1 MSGVRIFSGQVVTRG
16 PEPYRVAGRWHGMA
30 TRSALRSPARYLA
43 LYALAELTALGFLIW
58 ALGLGWALV
67 MLAATFMVGVLLVAS
82 QVRGQITAA
91 RRSRTGLR
99 SGDGTARIAD
109 GVLVGAGS
117 FLVFLPGVLSTAV
130 GIVMLAPVTRP
141 AVRPLATAMVTRG
154 LVRGVGVAGRFP
166 YPPGRAGG
174 HDYIDG
180 EVIGGEVIDG
190 EVVVAPASG
199 RTGPGTGARTV
210 IGQLPGR

>member
-1 MSGVRIFSGQVVTRG
+1 
-16 PEPYRVAGRWHGMA
+16 MA
-30 TRSALRSPARYLA
+30 TRTALRSPARYLA

-67 MLAATFMVGVLLVAS
+67 TLAAIFMAGVLLAAS

-91 RRSRTGLR
+91 RRAGLR

-109 GVLVGAGS
+109 GVLVGTGS
-117 FLVFLPGVLSTAV
+117 FLVFLPGVLSTVV

-154 LVRGVGVAGRFP
+154 LVRGVGAAGRFP
-166 YPPGRAGG
+166 YPPGRAGSR
-174 HDYIDG
+174 DYIDGEVIDGEVFGGEVIDG
-180 EVIGGEVIDG
+180 EVIGGEVIG
-190 EVVVAPASG
+190 SEAFG
-199 RTGPGTGARTV
+199 GGGIGTG